1 MHQPD
6 HGNNPR
12 VADHHG
18 FFLDR
23 RSFLAALAAT
33 SAALLSGAPSYA
45 WAAIDSPLE
54 RQVEELIKR
63 MRAQGLVH
71 ANEHTSWSV
80 YDFTS
85 GKKLVSI
92 NENTPRQAAS
102 MIKPF
107 VSQAFFYQ
115 AQHSRGVRY
124 TDEVRH
130 HMELMIQ
137 RSSNSST
144 NWLIDRVSANRC
156 KIGPRDVEAELKS
169 HAPGVFQQ
177 TRIVEKIPP
186 GGGTYANLASAR
198 DYSRFLYAIWN
209 NRLPYSAEQ
218 RRLMSLPNHDR
229 IVRGVPDIPA
239 PLCVCDKTGSTAKLC
254 GNMGIIELR
263 DRRGNRHAY
272 TMIGI
277 IERPTRA
284 QNYGAWITA
293 RSNVI
298 RKVSNLVYLHMR
310 DRHRLA

>member
-1 MHQPD
+1 MHQHAQD
-6 HGNNPR
+6 DRAPR
-12 VADHHG
+12 ADHQG
-18 FFLDR
+18 FHLDR
-23 RSFLAALAAT
+23 RTFLAALAAT
-33 SAALLSGAPSYA
+33 SAGLLSGVPSYA
-45 WAAIDSPLE
+45 RAAIDSPLE
-54 RQVEELIKR
+54 RQVEDLVKRLRRAGLIHSSER
-63 MRAQGLVH
+63 
-71 ANEHTSWSV
+71 TSWSV
-80 YDFTS
+80 YDFSS

-92 NENTPRQAAS
+92 NEETPRQAAS

-115 AQHSRGVRY
+115 AQRLRRVRY

-137 RSSNSST
+137 RSSNSAT
-144 NWLIDRVSANRC
+144 NWLIERVSANRHQR
-156 KIGPRDVEAELKS
+156 GARDVEAELKS

-177 TRIVEKIPP
+177 TRIIEKIPP
-186 GGGTYANLASAR
+186 GGGTYANMASAR

-229 IVRGVPDIPA
+229 IVRRVPDIPA

-263 DRRGNRHAY
+263 DQRGRRRAY

-277 IERPTRA
+277 IERSSRA
-284 QNYGAWITA
+284 QNYGSWITA

-298 RKVSNLVYLHMR
+298 RKVSNLVYLHMK
-310 DRHRLA
+310 DRYHLV